1 MGEGPTTV
9 PWSGAGCAQS
19 PAGHSRMLQEKK
31 EGGTEH
37 QRAPH
42 PSTAGGTDT
51 HIGAYD
57 AQYSY
62 DPGSLCAHVTFIC
75 IYMNCLC

>member
-1 MGEGPTTV
+1 M
-9 PWSGAGCAQS
+9 
-19 PAGHSRMLQEKK
+19 
-31 EGGTEH
+31 